1 MITERIL
8 KFIEYKGINKSRFYR
23 ETGLSN
29 GFLDKVKDIGC
40 SKIEYILNSYPEI
53 NIEWLVLGRGDMI
66 NQKNSDNFDSI
77 SAENTNILNVSKNVS
92 KNNEKQKIHKKLTN
106 VDSIESIISR
116 KVISE
121 LRPILNKDLT
131 KIASTIEKVG
141 ILETMVG
148 KMYLERK
155 DISTISERI
164 EEIECFMQKIQLKI
178 EIDNEIDKIS
188 SKKNTE
194 TKQ

>member
-40 SKIEYILNSYPEI
+40 SKIDHILNSYPEI